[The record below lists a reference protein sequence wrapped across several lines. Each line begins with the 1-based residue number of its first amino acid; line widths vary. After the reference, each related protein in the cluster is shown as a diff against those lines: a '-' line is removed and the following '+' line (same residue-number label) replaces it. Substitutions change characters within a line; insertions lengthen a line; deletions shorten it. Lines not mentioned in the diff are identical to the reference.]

1 MRKLLMPAL
10 LGALVLALAGP
21 AAADKP
27 LIEHIRFD
35 NETERIPAGDLCEF
49 DVLATMSGRLRVATF
64 LNKDGSLRRVMENPS
79 FVTTYTNPL
88 TGNSV
93 TSPDRGLDK
102 ITFNEDGMI
111 TIHGTGI
118 HFRHEGQFMP
128 SACGCSPSTGR
139 LGSCS
144 RPSTTATSTAV
155 SRTSF
160 PTSAHGSPE
169 QAGRPTTT

>member
-10 LGALVLALAGP
+10 LGALVLGLAGP

-35 NETERIPAGDLCEF
+35 NETEVIPAGDLCEF
-49 DVLATMSGRLRVATF
+49 DVLATSNGRLRVATF
-64 LNKDGSLRRVMENPS
+64 LNEDGSERRVMENPS

-88 TGNSV
+88 TGRSV

-102 ITFNEDGMI
+102 VTFNEDGTI

-118 HFRHEGQFMP
+118 HFRHKGQFYAIGLWVLTIDGETGELL
-128 SACGCSPSTGR
+128 SAEY
-139 LGSCS
+139 
-144 RPSTTATSTAV
+144 
-155 SRTSF
+155 
-160 PTSAHGSPE
+160 HGNFDGGIE
-169 QAGRPTTT
+169 EGAAYICAKLA

>member
-64 LNKDGSLRRVMENPS
+64 LNEDGSLRRVMENPS

-118 HFRHEGQFMP
+118 HFRHKGQFYAIGLWVLTIDGATGELL
-128 SACGCSPSTGR
+128 SAEYHGNFDGGVEDIVPY
-139 LGSCS
+139 LCS
-144 RPSTTATSTAV
+144 RLA
-155 SRTSF
+155 
-160 PTSAHGSPE
+160 
-169 QAGRPTTT
+169 

>member
-1 MRKLLMPAL
+1 MRKLLVPAL

-35 NETERIPAGDLCEF
+35 NETERIPAGDLCAFE
-49 DVLATMSGRLRVATF
+49 VVATMNGRLRVATF
-64 LNKDGSLRRVMENPS
+64 VNQDGSLRRDVENPS
-79 FVTTYTNPL
+79 FVTTYTNPR

-102 ITFNEDGMI
+102 ITFNEDGTI

-118 HFRHEGQFMP
+118 HFRHKGQFYAIGLWVLTLDGATRELL
-128 SACGCSPSTGR
+128 SAEYHGNFDGGVEDLAPYLCSQ
-139 LGSCS
+139 L
-144 RPSTTATSTAV
+144 A
-155 SRTSF
+155 
-160 PTSAHGSPE
+160 
-169 QAGRPTTT
+169 

>member
-1 MRKLLMPAL
+1 MRKLLVPAL

-35 NETERIPAGDLCEF
+35 NETERIPAGELCEF
-49 DVLATMSGRLRVATF
+49 DVVATMNGRLRVATF
-64 LNKDGSLRRVMENPS
+64 VNQDGSLRRDVENPS

-88 TGNSV
+88 TGRSV

-102 ITFNEDGMI
+102 ITFNEDGTI

-118 HFRHEGQFMP
+118 HFRHKGQFYAIGLWVLTLDGATRELL
-128 SACGCSPSTGR
+128 SAEYHGNFDGGVEDIAPYLCSQ
-139 LGSCS
+139 L
-144 RPSTTATSTAV
+144 A
-155 SRTSF
+155 
-160 PTSAHGSPE
+160 
-169 QAGRPTTT
+169 

>member
-1 MRKLLMPAL
+1 MRKLLVPAL

-35 NETERIPAGDLCEF
+35 NETEVIPAGELCEF
-49 DVLATMSGRLRVATF
+49 DVVATSSGRLRVATF
-64 LNKDGSLRRVMENPS
+64 FNEDGSQRRVMENPS

-88 TGNSV
+88 TGRSV

-102 ITFNEDGMI
+102 ITFNEDGTI

-118 HFRHEGQFMP
+118 HFRHKGQFYAIGLWVLTIDGATGELL
-128 SACGCSPSTGR
+128 SAEYHGNFDGGVEDIGPYLCSQ
-139 LGSCS
+139 L
-144 RPSTTATSTAV
+144 A
-155 SRTSF
+155 
-160 PTSAHGSPE
+160 
-169 QAGRPTTT
+169 

>member
-1 MRKLLMPAL
+1 MRKLLVPAL

-49 DVLATMSGRLRVATF
+49 AVVATSSGRLRVATF
-64 LNKDGSLRRVMENPS
+64 VNEDGSERRVMENPS
-79 FVTTYTNPL
+79 FVTTYTNPR
-88 TGNSV
+88 TGRSV

-102 ITFNEDGMI
+102 ITFNEDGTI

-118 HFRHEGQFMP
+118 HFRHKGQFYAIGLWVLTLDGATRELL
-128 SACGCSPSTGR
+128 SAEYHGNFDGGVEDLAPYLCSQ
-139 LGSCS
+139 L
-144 RPSTTATSTAV
+144 A
-155 SRTSF
+155 
-160 PTSAHGSPE
+160 
-169 QAGRPTTT
+169 

>member
-27 LIEHIRFD
+27 LIEHVRFD
-35 NETERIPAGDLCEF
+35 NETEVIPAGELCAF
-49 DVLATMSGRLRVATF
+49 DVVATSSGRLRVATF
-64 LNKDGSLRRVMENPS
+64 FNEDGSERRVMENPS

-88 TGNSV
+88 TGRSV

-102 ITFNEDGMI
+102 ITFNEDGTI

-118 HFRHEGQFMP
+118 HFRHKGQFYAIGLWVLTIDGATGELL
-128 SACGCSPSTGR
+128 SAEYHGNFDVGFSG
-139 LGSCS
+139 LGAALCD
-144 RPSTTATSTAV
+144 ALD
-155 SRTSF
+155 
-160 PTSAHGSPE
+160 G
-169 QAGRPTTT
+169 